1 MIVNGLDT
9 GMSKI
14 IILMGVSGAGKTTV
28 GKLLAGDL
36 GWPFYDADDYHP
48 PRNIDK
54 MRNGQPLSDEDRVEW
69 LAVLRQLITDLGGR
83 SQSAVIACSALKDSY
98 RIQLAV
104 GPGVE
109 FVYLEADPEVTR
121 QRLQSR
127 KDHYMA
133 PDLLQSQYDTLEVPS
148 GVLTLRNT
156 QTPETIVAQII
167 QNLELPGI

>member
-1 MIVNGLDT
+1 
-9 GMSKI
+9 MSRI

-28 GKLLAGDL
+28 GQLLAGDL

-54 MRNGQPLSDEDRVEW
+54 MRNGQALSDEDRVEW
-69 LAVLRQLITDLGGR
+69 LEVLQQLMKDLDGR

-98 RIQLAV
+98 RKQLAI

-121 QRLQSR
+121 QRLLSR

-148 GVLTLRNT
+148 GAITLQNT
-156 QTPETIVAQII
+156 LSPETIVAQII
-167 QNLELPGI
+167 HSLELPRA